1 MQISE
6 FKALAASHK
15 LKAVNFIES
24 GCGPMVVEI
33 VYEGGKDLIKDSHG
47 EVLTYTNVTHAYDVC
62 HKAGVHEANLVQV
75 VPHDE
80 ACGGVSMDYHRES
93 TPLKF

>member
-6 FKALAASHK
+6 FKALVSSHK

-24 GCGPMVVEI
+24 GCGPMVVE
-33 VYEGGKDLIKDSHG
+33 VEYDGGKALIKDSAG
-47 EVLTYTNVTHAYDVC
+47 EVVTYANVTLAYDVC
-62 HKAGVHEANLVQV
+62 HRAGVHEANLIQV

-80 ACGGVSMDYHRES
+80 AGGGQNMDYHRES